1 MGAGV
6 GSLNLDLIRLST
18 LKFEASSYNMAA
30 ALIQR
35 RRSAPCPSP
44 LSYPSHCT
52 IENAP
57 VQYGYGGGGV
67 GQSQSQLDL
76 LISACCCCDNCWSL
90 QKNSSA
96 LIELAALSHAH
107 ALRHNHTPVVV
118 VAPLPLRT
126 LLCDRSKQA
135 HTHYLLV
142 YYIGAYNMATTLLER
157 CSMPDALRRT
167 YTQLL
172 PSTRSLMYKRKRSHT
187 NKSKRWS
194 SKD

>member
-1 MGAGV
+1 
-6 GSLNLDLIRLST
+6 
-18 LKFEASSYNMAA
+18 MAA

-57 VQYGYGGGGV
+57 VQYGGGGV

-76 LISACCCCDNCWSL
+76 LISACCCSDNCWSWSL

-135 HTHYLLV
+135 HTHYLYLLV
-142 YYIGAYNMATTLLER
+142 YYIGAYNMATTVTLLER

-172 PSTRSLMYKRKRSHT
+172 LSTRSLMYKRKRSHT
-187 NKSKRWS
+187 NKRWS

>member
-1 MGAGV
+1 
-6 GSLNLDLIRLST
+6 
-18 LKFEASSYNMAA
+18 MAA

-57 VQYGYGGGGV
+57 VQYGGGGV

-90 QKNSSA
+90 QKDSSA

-118 VAPLPLRT
+118 VAPLPLTLRT

-142 YYIGAYNMATTLLER
+142 YNIGAYNMATTLLER
-157 CSMPDALRRT
+157 CSMPNALRRT

-172 PSTRSLMYKRKRSHT
+172 LSTRSLMYKRKRSHT
-187 NKSKRWS
+187 NKRCI